1 MADKERISQ
10 PSQGS
15 NELGADTND
24 THLDSHISAGSDTQ
38 LHIAAKG
45 KKKNKKNKN
54 NVNDD
59 ELTVKNNDSEGFLK
73 ADETDE

>member
-1 MADKERISQ
+1 MADKEKISQ

-24 THLDSHISAGSDTQ
+24 THLGSHISAGSNTQ

-45 KKKNKKNKN
+45 KKKNKNKNK
-54 NVNDD
+54 VNDD